1 MEIKETYYFS
11 PCDFDRNGKKLSNGT
26 PFKEIL
32 KEFEHDFHSR
42 HSNYYALYLFAN
54 HSTML
59 LLSRSCNAKKNLI
72 YGMEQI
78 EDEFD
83 PNTNHHIEKASNKKN
98 IIVYGID
105 SAFMPLDENGIP
117 RIVEEKMI
125 FPLTLLIDNNIRDGV
140 LHLKYLDDEDS
151 DEENINAPIN
161 IDENNLK
168 FIKWR

>member
-1 MEIKETYYFS
+1 MQ
-11 PCDFDRNGKKLSNGT
+11 
-26 PFKEIL
+26 
-32 KEFEHDFHSR
+32 
-42 HSNYYALYLFAN
+42 
-54 HSTML
+54 
-59 LLSRSCNAKKNLI
+59 KKNLI
-72 YGMEQI
+72 YGMELI